1 MTFKTTQLRDAIA
14 FALVAGVTGLAGTG
28 VAFAQ
33 DQDQD
38 QSTSDT
44 TQAKTLDRIEVTGSR
59 LKRAEIEGSLP
70 VTVLDRATIDASGEV
85 SVADYLRTT
94 NFSSTGQFRPQ
105 SGSSAQAGAFADLR
119 GLGGQRTLVLIDGHR
134 APKAPFAAGSGTDL
148 NAIPLAAVERIEV
161 LTDGASAVYGA
172 DAVGGVINIITRKD
186 YNGAQITVGKSNPKW
201 GPTDEASILFGI
213 SGDRGH
219 MVGGFSQNRRAMIF
233 TRDRPWGNV
242 PGASVFSNNYVA
254 VTPGGSLVRRP
265 VGPPAPAGT
274 TDIFIPVPGGCTN
287 PNFYIRTGLT
297 TSANGRCAYNFNAV
311 AADEASY
318 GNKSFFLNGELQIN
332 DSWST
337 YLSTTVVNTKSFG
350 RYAPTPGVV
359 VIDPN
364 SPANPSPGNTTYL
377 YHRFAAAGNRDT
389 NTNSNVYDILLGFRG
404 AINDSIDADFGVR
417 YNTYNYNE
425 FGHNYIV
432 KALAEQAINNGTY
445 NIYDPGSTPQDV
457 LNGIKNTIVRN
468 SDFTTKE
475 FYGNL
480 TFNDLFEMGGGSA
493 SLAVGGEFRKEDYVD
508 QYDPLSEAGQILGSA
523 GNTSGGGREVS
534 AVYAEML
541 LPFTSTL
548 EADLA
553 GRYEKYSDYGSNF
566 APKVSLRW
574 HPIDSLTLRASAGK
588 GFVAPTLDV
597 TTQKTAF
604 SADPVFD
611 PATCVFFG
619 ADTVAQCANG
629 GRNDVQVDAFRE
641 AGGNLGAEKSTQYSF
656 GVVWDATDWLNIT
669 ADYWNIKIKDRI
681 AFFSSQKLIN
691 IDLGTDTTPFP
702 GAPCS
707 LVRDPT
713 RPTVYGNAIT
723 EIHNCYFNQGE
734 VKTDGVDLT
743 LRTTFDFNDW
753 GRLDSRLLASW
764 SNKYTIDGGPDQT
777 GTTGFPSIR
786 GTMNNTWSRGD
797 WSAGLDVRYIGRNG
811 GLAHYTTYD
820 ARLSMELPW
829 NAKATLGV
837 NNFTDK
843 MPVLAGYDGRP
854 FNFYLYDAYGR
865 TPYIRYEQRF

>member
-33 DQDQD
+33 DQDQS

-70 VTVLDRATIDASGEV
+70 VTVLDRAAIDASGEV

-233 TRDRPWGNV
+233 THDRPWGST
-242 PGASVFSNNYVA
+242 PGASIYSNNYSSYDPVTGAPIA
-254 VTPGGSLVRRP
+254 VLQP
-265 VGPPAPAGT
+265 
-274 TDIFIPVPGGCTN
+274 IPGGCTN
-287 PNFYIRTGLT
+287 TNFYINPNT
-297 TSANGRCAYNFNAV
+297 GRCAYNFNAV

-350 RYAPTPGVV
+350 RYAPVPGVV
-359 VIDPN
+359 FLDPT
-364 SPANPSPGNTTYL
+364 SPVNPTPGANTYI

-389 NTNSNVYDILLGFRG
+389 TTDANVYDILLGFRG

-417 YNTYNYNE
+417 YNTYHYTE
-425 FGHNYIV
+425 LGHNYIV
-432 KALAEQAINNGTY
+432 GSLAQQAFNNGSY
-445 NIYDPGSTPQDV
+445 NITDPESTPVDV
-457 LNGIKNTIVRN
+457 LNSIKATIARE
-468 SDFTTKE
+468 SFFTTKE
-475 FYGNL
+475 AYGNL

-493 SLAVGGEFRKEDYVD
+493 SLAVGGEFRKETYEDL
-508 QYDPLSEAGQILGSA
+508 YDPLSEAGVILGSA
-523 GNTSGGGREVS
+523 GNSSGGGREVS

-553 GRYEKYSDYGSNF
+553 GRYEKYSDFGSNF

-588 GFVAPTLDV
+588 GFVAPTLDII
-597 TTQKTAF
+597 TQKTAF
-604 SADPVFD
+604 SADPIYD
-611 PATCVFFG
+611 PATCIFFG
-619 ADTVAQCANG
+619 TNSTANCLAG
-629 GRNDVQVDAFRE
+629 GGSSTQTQVDAYRE
-641 AGGNLGAEKSTQYSF
+641 QALGLGAEKSTQYSF
-656 GVVWDATDWLNIT
+656 GVVWDATDWMNIT

-681 AFFSSQKLIN
+681 AYYSSQKLIN
-691 IDLGTDTTPFP
+691 IDRGLDSTPMP

-707 LVRDPT
+707 LVRDPAKNV
-713 RPTVYGNAIT
+713 PGVGNAID
-723 EIHNCYFNQGE
+723 EIHNCYFNEGV
-734 VKTDGVDLT
+734 VKTDGIDLT
-743 LRTTFDFNDW
+743 VRTNFDFGDW
-753 GRLDSRLLASW
+753 GTLNSRLLASW
-764 SNKYTIDGGPDQT
+764 SNKYTIDGGDDLT
-777 GTTGFPSIR
+777 GTQGFPSVR
-786 GTMNNTWSRGD
+786 GTLANTWQRGD
-797 WSAGLDVRYIGRNG
+797 WSAGLDVRYIGANG
-811 GLAHYTTYD
+811 STGNGDRTKAYTTYD
-820 ARLSMELPW
+820 VRASVELPW
-829 NAKATLGV
+829 NAKATIGV

-843 MPVLAGYDGRP
+843 LPELIDYDGRP